1 MNTPDFQPPPWPSA
15 FNEAPKWAV
24 ERAEI
29 FDPEMERI
37 FAGPL
42 WHLVGH
48 RAELDAPGRFKTVQL
63 GRVPLILIH
72 GQDGVI
78 RALHNACAHRGTML
92 EPRFRG
98 KAREF
103 ECPFHRWAYSLEGTL
118 TRCPGIKDFPGSF
131 ELTNHG
137 LASARVEEFCGLLFA
152 SLHPDPPV
160 LEAWLAEIATPLRAA
175 LGGDGRLKLLGY
187 QKTIFETTWKIYIDD
202 EVYLAPLLHRA
213 FQILKWKG
221 GAGSQ
226 VRSSQG
232 HRVTETV
239 MEGVADNL
247 DLLNDPELM
256 RYWGGEHPRNKLP
269 HQKAGSLL
277 VTPWPLGAVMNHL
290 DIINC
295 RFANP
300 LSPTQTEVHY
310 AYFAHQD
317 DDPELVRHR
326 VRQSSNLIGP
336 SGFISLE
343 DGAVFGRIQKALHA
357 EPDRIRYLRG
367 WQDSSENDPWH
378 VSHNDEVTN
387 TVWWET
393 YRQTMGFERA
403 TS

>member
-118 TRCPGIKDFPGSF
+118 TRCPVVKDFPGSF

-187 QKTIFETTWKIYIDD
+187 QKTIFETNWKIYIDD
-202 EVYLAPLLHRA
+202 EGYHAPLLHRA

-247 DLLNDPELM
+247 
-256 RYWGGEHPRNKLP
+256 
-269 HQKAGSLL
+269 
-277 VTPWPLGAVMNHL
+277 T
-290 DIINC
+290 C
-295 RFANP
+295 
-300 LSPTQTEVHY
+300 
-310 AYFAHQD
+310 
-317 DDPELVRHR
+317 
-326 VRQSSNLIGP
+326 
-336 SGFISLE
+336 
-343 DGAVFGRIQKALHA
+343 
-357 EPDRIRYLRG
+357 
-367 WQDSSENDPWH
+367 
-378 VSHNDEVTN
+378 
-387 TVWWET
+387 
-393 YRQTMGFERA
+393 
-403 TS
+403 